1 MIVVDTSVWIDWFRN
16 KSTPQVTTLNDVSD
30 LTDVIIGD
38 IILLEILQGERND
51 SLAAAIHS
59 RLKRFGFVPML
70 TPELAVKAA
79 DNYRKL
85 RGVGKTVRKTADLI
99 IGTYCIEHGHEL
111 LHNDLDFQPMADH
124 LGLQFA

>member
-111 LHNDLDFQPMADH
+111 LHNDRDFQPMADH

>member
-38 IILLEILQGERND
+38 IIVLEILQGERND
-51 SLAAAIHS
+51 RLAAAIHS

-99 IGTYCIEHGHEL
+99 IGTYCIEHGYEL
-111 LHNDLDFQPMADH
+111 LHNDRDFQPMADH

>member
-111 LHNDLDFQPMADH
+111 LHNDRDFQPMADH
-124 LGLQFA
+124 LGLRLA